1 MKFTNLH
8 QNFIL
13 LSTHTLKQH
22 LENRAF
28 WPAFI
33 AELTPF
39 ASKIKGTPRITASQF
54 DNGKELKLGRLSWS
68 EESLQKLADNCYR
81 SPNPDTF
88 YFSFLQAFF
97 PSPVSCTKQNTTPGL
112 SLIWQH
118 SYGSPHSGLLLS
130 FRQDYFDAV
139 GTAAVQASL
148 NRLTALLQAGLRLQK
163 QTQYAY
169 PSKEG
174 FPGAWQD
181 CVMDLFP
188 ANATEPTKSGWKIN
202 EDFAGWARF

>member
-13 LSTHTLKQH
+13 LSPLAIRQH
-22 LENRAF
+22 FDNHAF

-39 ASKIKGTPRITASQF
+39 TSKIKGTPRIAASQF
-54 DNGKELKLGRLSWS
+54 DNGQELKLGRLSWR
-68 EESLQKLADNCYR
+68 EESLQKLANHYYC
-81 SPNPDTF
+81 SAKPDIF

-97 PSPVSCTKQNTTPGL
+97 PSPVTCTKQNMTPGI

-118 SYGSPHSGLLLS
+118 NYGRPHSGLLLS
-130 FRQDYFDAV
+130 FRQDYFNEIGV
-139 GTAAVQASL
+139 TAVQVSL
-148 NRLTALLQAGLRLQK
+148 SRLSILLQADLRLQK

-169 PSKEG
+169 PSEAG
-174 FPGAWQD
+174 FPGAWQG
-181 CVMDLFP
+181 CIMDLLP
-188 ANATEPTKSGWKIN
+188 ADAAELTESGWKIN
-202 EDFAGWARF
+202 EAFADWAKF